1 LADGESLSIKKTF
14 LDSEIICKLEGRKPN
29 YKQLMKK
36 ITTLIIA
43 VFALMIISV
52 GAKAQAKTDFF
63 VGKWDI
69 LVKGTPQGDVHMMVT
84 FEQKDGKL
92 SGTMVDPET
101 SKDVP
106 FTKLETNDKGVV
118 VYFTAQGY
126 DVNMNLQKQDDDH
139 VIGTVMDMLDVTG
152 ERVKKEITTITAD

>member
-1 LADGESLSIKKTF
+1 
-14 LDSEIICKLEGRKPN
+14 
-29 YKQLMKK
+29 MKK
-36 ITTLIIA
+36 LTTLIIG
-43 VFALMIISV
+43 VFALMIFCV
-52 GAKAQAKTDFF
+52 NAKAQAKPEFF

-92 SGTMVDPET
+92 TGTMVDPET

-106 FTKLETNDKGVV
+106 FTKMETTDKGVA

-126 DVNMNLQKQDDDH
+126 DVNMNLEKQDDDH

-152 ERVKKEITTITAD
+152 VRVKKEITTLGN

>member
-1 LADGESLSIKKTF
+1 
-14 LDSEIICKLEGRKPN
+14 
-29 YKQLMKK
+29 MKK
-36 ITTLIIA
+36 ITTLIIG

-52 GAKAQAKTDFF
+52 SAKAQAKNDFF

-84 FEQKDGKL
+84 FDQKDGKL
-92 SGTMVDPET
+92 TGTMVDPET

-106 FTKLETNDKGVV
+106 FTKMETTDKGVV

-126 DVNMNLQKQDDDH
+126 DVNMNLEKQDDDH
-139 VIGTVMDMLDVTG
+139 LIGSVMDMLDVTG
-152 ERVKKEITTITAD
+152 ERVKKEVSTLTAFFKAIDQAK